1 MSRLRTLVVDDNSD
15 FLDTAATLVR
25 EHPSCDLCG
34 VARSGAEAL
43 QLVWQQMPD
52 LVLLDVQLG
61 DMSGF
66 LVASAVLAALPECR
80 VLMMSLDD
88 EPAYRNRS
96 REIGAGGFL
105 AKSEFLEQFGLLVG
119 SLAAGCRND
128 SPTCQST
135 AR

>member
-1 MSRLRTLVVDDNSD
+1 MSRLRTLVVDDNPD
-15 FLDTAATLVR
+15 FLETAAALVR
-25 EHPSCDLCG
+25 EDPGCDLCG

-43 QLVWQQMPD
+43 RLVWRQMPD

-66 LVASAVLAALPECR
+66 LVASAVRAALPDCR

-96 REIGAGGFL
+96 SEIGAGGFL
-105 AKSEFLEQFGLLVG
+105 VKSEFLDQFGLLVAA
-119 SLAAGCRND
+119 LAAGRRND
-128 SPTCQST
+128 PP
-135 AR
+135 ARHRAAK